1 MCKLA
6 ELTRDPS
13 CGHMASPGLVLVTCT
28 MVFPVRKQTI
38 VRYKLELAKP
48 LNNNNNNNNNSNNSD
63 SNDNNDN
70 GNNKNN
76 NDNNYTINFNS
87 AHLD

>member
-1 MCKLA
+1 
-6 ELTRDPS
+6 
-13 CGHMASPGLVLVTCT
+13 MASPGLVLVTCT

-48 LNNNNNNNNNSNNSD
+48 LNNNNNSNNNN

-76 NDNNYTINFNS
+76 NDNNYTINFNN

>member
-1 MCKLA
+1 
-6 ELTRDPS
+6 
-13 CGHMASPGLVLVTCT
+13 MASPGLVLVTCT

-48 LNNNNNNNNNSNNSD
+48 LNNNNNNNSNNKN